1 MHQTVGALAPIFL
14 LIVLG
19 YALRRSRFV
28 ADAFW
33 TAAERMTYYVF
44 FPCLLFLSLA
54 RAAADFGAALPLVA
68 AMAGAVLLIAGALTL
83 SRARWGIDGP
93 SYAAVY
99 QGAIRPNV
107 YVALAAGAAL
117 LGRDGVALAALCIA
131 AVIPLVNV
139 LSVLV
144 LARHGAARRPGWLAL
159 TRQIVT
165 NPLILAVALGLVVRL
180 LGAPLPPLLTP
191 TAEILSRAA
200 LPIGLLSVGAGLQ
213 PALLRRVRAPLLI
226 GAAGKLLLTPAVTLA
241 LGLALG
247 VTGPAL
253 TMAVLFNG
261 APVSASAYV
270 MTRLMGGNAP
280 LMSALVTGTTIL
292 AALSLPL
299 LLALVGLFAGAVP
312 AGP

>member
-1 MHQTVGALAPIFL
+1 MHQIVGALAPIFL

-19 YALRRSRFV
+19 YVLRRGRFV

-33 TAAERMTYYVF
+33 GAAERMTYTVF

-54 RAAADFGAALPLVA
+54 RATEDFREALPLAA
-68 AMAGAVLLIAGALTL
+68 AMAGAVLLICGALAL
-83 SRARWGIDGP
+83 SRSRWGIDGP
-93 SYAAVY
+93 TYAAVY

-117 LGRDGVALAALCIA
+117 FGPDGIALVAICIA

-144 LARHGAARRPGWLAL
+144 LARTGAGGRPGWMALA
-159 TRQIVT
+159 RPIAT
-165 NPLILAVALGLVVRL
+165 NPLILAIALGLAVRL
-180 LGAPLPPLLTP
+180 LGVPLPPVLTP
-191 TAEILSRAA
+191 TAEILARAA
-200 LPIGLLSVGAGLQ
+200 LPIGLLAVGAGLE
-213 PALLRRVRAPLLI
+213 PTLLRRVNRSLLV

-241 LGLALG
+241 LGVAFG

-253 TMAVLFNG
+253 TMGVLFNA

-280 LMSALVTGTTIL
+280 LMAALVTATTIL
-292 AALSLPL
+292 AALTLPL
-299 LLALVGLFAGAVP
+299 LLALASLAGGGVST
-312 AGP
+312 GT

>member
-14 LIVLG
+14 LIALG
-19 YALRRSRFV
+19 YALKRGRFV

-33 TAAERMTYYVF
+33 TAAERLTYYIF

-54 RAAADFGAALPLVA
+54 RAPAVFGETLPLVG
-68 AMAGAVLLIAGALTL
+68 AMAGAVLLVSGALSL
-83 SRARWGIDGP
+83 SRFRWRIDGP

-117 LGRDGVALAALCIA
+117 LGRDGIALAALCIA

-144 LARHGAARRPGWLAL
+144 LARHGSGGRPGWLAL
-159 TRQIVT
+159 ARQIVT
-165 NPLILAVALGLVVRL
+165 NPLILAVALGLVVRVL
-180 LGAPLPPLLTP
+180 EIPLPPVLTP
-191 TAEILSRAA
+191 TAEILSKAA
-200 LPIGLLSVGAGLQ
+200 LPIGLLSVGAGLE
-213 PALLRRVRAPLLI
+213 PALLRRVQAPLLI

-241 LGLALG
+241 LALALG

-261 APVSASAYV
+261 VPVSASAYV

-280 LMSALVTGTTIL
+280 LMSALVTATTIL

-299 LLALVGLFAGAVP
+299 LLALVELAGGAAP